1 MAWDAL
7 QWAVGAESRRRVEL
21 SDADNVAIMKP
32 NRKWRAAYTTSLTT
46 IARAE
51 EFDNQSPVIL

>member
-21 SDADNVAIMKP
+21 SDADNVPITKP

-51 EFDNQSPVIL
+51 EFDN